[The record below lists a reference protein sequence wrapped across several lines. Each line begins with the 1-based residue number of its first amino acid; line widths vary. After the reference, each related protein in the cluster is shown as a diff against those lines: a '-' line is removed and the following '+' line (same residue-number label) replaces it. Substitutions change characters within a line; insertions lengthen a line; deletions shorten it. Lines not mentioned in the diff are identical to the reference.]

1 MSRVIERKTL
11 TNYGAANV
19 ARMTASCL
27 SQLRARWQGGRPREE
42 NILYDRRLASQIS
55 HDRCSI
61 TIEQS
66 VEKKS
71 RAPIHFP
78 RPTSSA
84 SLCTFASQPCYRS
97 TLFLGRTKKIYKQ
110 SLQFHNGSGARGA
123 GNNESDPFWRE
134 IRRFV
139 APISP
144 SSSLLTNGPT
154 NTPDDERIIRVS
166 YGHHAITLHA
176 NSYSSISQKVNK

>member
-1 MSRVIERKTL
+1 
-11 TNYGAANV
+11 
-19 ARMTASCL
+19 MTASCL

-66 VEKKS
+66 VEKKKS

-78 RPTSSA
+78 HRRVLLLFVHSPANLVTVRLYSWEEQRKFTNNRCSSTMA
-84 SLCTFASQPCYRS
+84 A
-97 TLFLGRTKKIYKQ
+97 
-110 SLQFHNGSGARGA
+110 ARGA

>member
-66 VEKKS
+66 VEKKIQS
-71 RAPIHFP
+71 THPFSSTDGFCFSLYIRQPTLLPFDSIPGKNKENLQTIAAVPQWQRREGRETMKVIH
-78 RPTSSA
+78 
-84 SLCTFASQPCYRS
+84 
-97 TLFLGRTKKIYKQ
+97 
-110 SLQFHNGSGARGA
+110 SG
-123 GNNESDPFWRE
+123 EKLDDLWLLLV
-134 IRRFV
+134 RRLV
-139 APISP
+139 C
-144 SSSLLTNGPT
+144 
-154 NTPDDERIIRVS
+154 
-166 YGHHAITLHA
+166 
-176 NSYSSISQKVNK
+176 

>member
-1 MSRVIERKTL
+1 M
-11 TNYGAANV
+11 AA
-19 ARMTASCL
+19 
-27 SQLRARWQGGRPREE
+27 
-42 NILYDRRLASQIS
+42 
-55 HDRCSI
+55 
-61 TIEQS
+61 
-66 VEKKS
+66 
-71 RAPIHFP
+71 
-78 RPTSSA
+78 
-84 SLCTFASQPCYRS
+84 
-97 TLFLGRTKKIYKQ
+97 
-110 SLQFHNGSGARGA
+110 ARGA

-176 NSYSSISQKVNK
+176 NSYSSISQKSTNRLAI